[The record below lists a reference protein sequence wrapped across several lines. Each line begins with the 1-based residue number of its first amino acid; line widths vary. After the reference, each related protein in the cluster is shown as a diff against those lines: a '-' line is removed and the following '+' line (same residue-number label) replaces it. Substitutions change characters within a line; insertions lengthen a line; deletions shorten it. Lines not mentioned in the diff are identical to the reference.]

1 MLAELSGRQVAAS
14 GFSDFQTRAR
24 LSTRPFCIASGRSH
38 SLAFEASGQVLA
50 EHLVD
55 DISAGSFV
63 GSLVAGRTDFARSE
77 VCPCL
82 QSATSQGCFEAA
94 GSSMRSCSGF
104 GSYLEVGSSARP
116 EESFG
121 LKAELTDTHFG
132 SAGHLEAVLEV
143 ALVAESEALA
153 VQSVVDIQ
161 SDIVAGQVALLVL
174 VVPAVL
180 AALADRIV
188 AVLGCTDCSD
198 STEADLV
205 DRTEPVVV
213 ESELAELV
221 ADCIDPDTGCIVA
234 GSDCTEADFDYIVV
248 DLAGCIEA
256 DLADCIEA
264 EVHTFGLMADSTN
277 FEGSEYSAECSSSEL
292 LDLAE
297 ALPALSLCQSADTV
311 VHCSFEQQA
320 VGMMLGLFVVLART
334 HQL

>member
-1 MLAELSGRQVAAS
+1 MELVELSGRQVAAR
-14 GFSDFQTRAR
+14 GFLDFQTRAR
-24 LSTRPFCIASGRSH
+24 LSTHPFCIASGRSH
-38 SLAFEASGQVLA
+38 SLEFEASGQVLA

-55 DISAGSFV
+55 DTSAGSLADSSA
-63 GSLVAGRTDFARSE
+63 GSSTAGRTDFARSE

-94 GSSMRSCSGF
+94 GSNMRSCSGF
-104 GSYLEVGSSARP
+104 GNYLEVGSSARP

-121 LKAELTDTHFG
+121 LKAELIDTHFG

-161 SDIVAGQVALLVL
+161 SDIVAGRAALLVL

-188 AVLGCTDCSD
+188 AVLDCTDYFD

-213 ESELAELV
+213 ELELAELV
-221 ADCIDPDTGCIVA
+221 ADCIGPDTGCIVA

-248 DLAGCIEA
+248 DLVGCIEA

-264 EVHTFGLMADSTN
+264 EVHTFGLMSDSTN
-277 FEGSEYSAECSSSEL
+277 FEGSEYSAECSSFEL
-292 LDLAE
+292 L
-297 ALPALSLCQSADTV
+297 
-311 VHCSFEQQA
+311 
-320 VGMMLGLFVVLART
+320 G
-334 HQL
+334 